1 MKATSYNQT
10 TTRLKEAICDGRM
23 YQTRHLI
30 ESGFDLN
37 FVDRQGLTPLM
48 HAAQLPDEKCCTRN
62 NLLKLLLQHGSYVN
76 IVDKKGR
83 HVLSRACIDD
93 REDIVRL
100 LVNVAKQDVDLNLR
114 DDDGNTPV
122 MHSVRTGNA
131 TLVKFIVSELNK
143 FQVDIDIRNLED
155 RTPYLEAKRL
165 GNEECATILLTD
177 GNASTNIQV
186 NPFLD
191 FMSVKEEKSWD
202 GKVRGVEES
211 LYAAIRNSVERK
223 QSNPWI
229 IQKKHIPTKKTPTS
243 NCQKSSSNH
252 ERVLK
257 RKTSSPRKVSSAS
270 LVTVDTKHKEKSQQ
284 AIANSKG
291 QRRRVIHT
299 VANATSVRAD
309 TIRRSLNINTKL
321 HPPNSAVGRKSKEIS
336 ITCNHDRSYP
346 SPKTSE
352 NAAVDDEYS
361 WYLHFSVFN
370 SPSVSFLTKII
381 AI

>member
-1 MKATSYNQT
+1 MDRQEIKARKNFLLDTLN
-10 TTRLKEAICDGRM
+10 
-23 YQTRHLI
+23 
-30 ESGFDLN
+30 ESGVHLN
-37 FVDRQGLTPLM
+37 FVDKRGLTPLM
-48 HAAQLPDEKCCTRN
+48 HAAQLPDEKCRTRN
-62 NLLKLLLQHGSYVN
+62 NLLKLLLQHGAYVN

-143 FQVDIDIRNLED
+143 FQVDIDVRNLED

-191 FMSVKEEKSWD
+191 FMSVKEEKSWN

-211 LYAAIRNSVERK
+211 KYAAISNSAERK
-223 QSNPWI
+223 QSNPRI
-229 IQKKHIPTKKTPTS
+229 IQKKHIPAKKTPTS
-243 NCQKSSSNH
+243 NGEKSSSNH

-257 RKTSSPRKVSSAS
+257 RKTRSLRKVSSAR
-270 LVTVDTKHKEKSQQ
+270 LVTVDTKHKEKSRY
-284 AIANSKG
+284 A
-291 QRRRVIHT
+291 RRRKY
-299 VANATSVRAD
+299 A
-309 TIRRSLNINTKL
+309 
-321 HPPNSAVGRKSKEIS
+321 
-336 ITCNHDRSYP
+336 
-346 SPKTSE
+346 
-352 NAAVDDEYS
+352 
-361 WYLHFSVFN
+361 
-370 SPSVSFLTKII
+370 
-381 AI
+381 

>member
-1 MKATSYNQT
+1 MDRQEIKARKKFLLDNMKATSYNQT

-37 FVDRQGLTPLM
+37 FVDKQDLTPLM

-83 HVLSRACIDD
+83 HVLSKACIDD
-93 REDIVRL
+93 KEDIVRL
-100 LVNVAKQDVDLNLR
+100 LVIVAKQDVDLNLR

-143 FQVDIDIRNLED
+143 FQVDIDVRNLED

-165 GNEECATILLTD
+165 GNEECATILLTE

-191 FMSVKEEKSWD
+191 FMSVKEEKSWN

-211 LYAAIRNSVERK
+211 KYAAISNSAERK
-223 QSNPWI
+223 KSNPRI

-243 NCQKSSSNH
+243 NGEKSSSNH

-270 LVTVDTKHKEKSQQ
+270 LVTVDTKHKEKSQY
-284 AIANSKG
+284 A
-291 QRRRVIHT
+291 RRRKYAWHERIMKHPISRKEEVEKELELATTELDGGGGRIT
-299 VANATSVRAD
+299 LTQMASMNSVA
-309 TIRRSLNINTKL
+309 
-321 HPPNSAVGRKSKEIS
+321 H
-336 ITCNHDRSYP
+336 
-346 SPKTSE
+346 
-352 NAAVDDEYS
+352 
-361 WYLHFSVFN
+361 
-370 SPSVSFLTKII
+370 LTLKIFY
-381 AI
+381 